1 MDIGSMTNDEVVL
14 AAKALSIHRAS
25 QRRKLDRLRK
35 GSSEYATALDEIN
48 QTQRL
53 VNKLNAVDLQR
64 LGQAS

>member
-1 MDIGSMTNDEVVL
+1 MDTNHMTDEEVVL

-25 QRRKLDRLRK
+25 QRRKLDRLRE
-35 GSSEYATALDEIN
+35 GTAEYRTTLDEIG